1 MIFLIGTFFLF
12 VCACGREFQALQQEV
27 AISLPF
33 FQCRYGLNQNS
44 STSSLPTSH
53 NISHIILLLETSF
66 SVMVHQQDSSTFHM
80 SMLPILSRINT
91 RELTI
96 SLPFSL
102 PNRLPLSKT
111 LLLSLTWVQR
121 AGQKL
126 LCISRLPSSR
136 KHANHPSCLPLS
148 VYKQIF
154 WVLIWNGKGIWDL
167 RSNPLLSSMGKK
179 RSNMLL
185 LTLWCKAVNFFFM
198 PAQTLPIIAM

>member
-154 WVLIWNGKGIWDL
+154 LSPHLEWERDLGFEKQSSSFFHGKEE
-167 RSNPLLSSMGKK
+167 K

-185 LTLWCKAVNFFFM
+185 LTL
-198 PAQTLPIIAM
+198 